1 MQGDARGRFLPQSRL
16 TRAQI
21 ATILVR
27 MAG

>member
-1 MQGDARGRFLPQSRL
+1 VQGDPRGRFLPQSRL

-21 ATILVR
+21 ASILVR